1 MQAHANCE
9 HVCDVRCTQVIVSL
23 ILQVQVQEGK
33 KVNLPAAVALD
44 VPELNAIALRVHID
58 AVRYVL
64 PLYVCLCTVST
75 MTVVALQKRYC

>member
-1 MQAHANCE
+1 MQANLE

-58 AVRYVL
+58 AVSKYDDSSSSMR
-64 PLYVCLCTVST
+64 VSLLASACST
-75 MTVVALQKRYC
+75 LVACIAT